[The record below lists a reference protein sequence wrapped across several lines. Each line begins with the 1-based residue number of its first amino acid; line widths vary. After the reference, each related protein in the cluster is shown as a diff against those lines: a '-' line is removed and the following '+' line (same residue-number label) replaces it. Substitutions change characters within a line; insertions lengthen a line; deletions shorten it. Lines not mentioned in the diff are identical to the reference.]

1 MWNKWSTYWMEYLK
15 LTFIS
20 KIPFFI
26 SSRMVN
32 SAADICFCC
41 LNHLKKMFIL
51 AHCFKTLYE
60 MYSHIT
66 EHRSYQMTSTNPATC
81 NVYVFSL
88 KRLYRFPWLN
98 LWGLN
103 RFKEEKQNPFLV
115 GPFYLICEPNII
127 WF

>member
-1 MWNKWSTYWMEYLK
+1 
-15 LTFIS
+15 
-20 KIPFFI
+20 
-26 SSRMVN
+26 MVN

-88 KRLYRFPWLN
+88 KRLYRFP
-98 LWGLN
+98 
-103 RFKEEKQNPFLV
+103 
-115 GPFYLICEPNII
+115 
-127 WF
+127 